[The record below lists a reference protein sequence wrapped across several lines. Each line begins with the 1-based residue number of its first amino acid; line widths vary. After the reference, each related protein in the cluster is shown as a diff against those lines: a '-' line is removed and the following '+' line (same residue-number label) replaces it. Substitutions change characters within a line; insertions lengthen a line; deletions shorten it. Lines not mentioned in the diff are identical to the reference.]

1 MNWCSSHQGGLSKAS
16 LPEKHPSER
25 AESSYRSVC
34 LMHHPFGHYCEE
46 EGALRQHKSLEAAEG
61 VPVLP
66 AFAKKSDGYCLQ
78 V

>member
-46 EGALRQHKSLEAAEG
+46 EGALRQRKSLEAAEG